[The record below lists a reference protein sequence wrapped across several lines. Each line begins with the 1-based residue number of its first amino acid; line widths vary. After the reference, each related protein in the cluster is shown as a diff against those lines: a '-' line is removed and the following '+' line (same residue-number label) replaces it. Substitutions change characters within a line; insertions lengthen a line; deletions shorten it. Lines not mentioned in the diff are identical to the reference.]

1 MRSRSTPN
9 SAKFSLA
16 IENVPSENPKTGRI
30 TALSVIAALRKLQR
44 AAAGGNLTTFM
55 TYVPHT
61 QRETSEML
69 AAIGVSRMEDLFA
82 DVPAALRFPKLD
94 LPAALSELEIAR
106 EMRALARRNL
116 DVDPSLSF
124 LGAGVYR
131 HFRPA
136 TVDDVLRRGE
146 FYTSYTQYQPEASQG
161 MLQALFEYQSMIC
174 RLTGMEVSNASH
186 YDGATALAEAVLLAL
201 ECRAGEAPQD
211 HHVAGAVHPQYR
223 AVVRT
228 YLRGL
233 ADISGH
239 RRRGRLTISIALQA
253 ADRRRHR
260 GVRDPK
266 SEFLRPM
273 RTGRRLGRCGPPRR
287 RARSIVVFDPIA
299 LGLFRP
305 PAAYGADVVVAE
317 GQSLGIPP
325 SFGGP
330 HLGIFA
336 TRMAHVRRMSG
347 HLVGET
353 VDQDG
358 RRGYVLTLATREQ
371 HIRRAKA
378 TSNICT
384 NSARLR
390 ARRRRLS
397 RHHGQGR
404 VCGSVAELCF
414 HKSHYAAAEIG
425 EASGLCGQSAGA
437 ARRSSR
443 NSWCGCR
450 GPSREVNRRL
460 REEGIIGGYDLG
472 SDYPHLA
479 NHMLIAVTEMN
490 TRAGIDRLVAALGAR
505 RKMNEP
511 HGGG

>member
-1 MRSRSTPN
+1 
-9 SAKFSLA
+9 
-16 IENVPSENPKTGRI
+16 
-30 TALSVIAALRKLQR
+30 
-44 AAAGGNLTTFM
+44 M

-61 QRETSEML
+61 EGETGEML
-69 AAIGVSRMEDLFA
+69 AAIGLHHMDDLFA
-82 DVPAALRFPKLD
+82 DVPAALRFPTLD
-94 LPAALSELEIAR
+94 LPPALSELDILREIG
-106 EMRALARRNL
+106 ALAGRNV
-116 DVDPSLSF
+116 DADPSLSF
-124 LGAGVYR
+124 LGAGVYH

-201 ECRAGEAPQD
+201 NVGQD
-211 HHVAGAVHPQYR
+211 RRRKIILSPAIHPQYR

-228 YLRGL
+228 YVSGIAATVLGDDDGRSDLAALKRLLDGETAALVIQNPNFFGQCEPVDGL
-233 ADISGH
+233 ADAAH
-239 RRRGRLTISIALQA
+239 RAGAL
-253 ADRRRHR
+253 
-260 GVRDPK
+260 
-266 SEFLRPM
+266 L
-273 RTGRRLGRCGPPRR
+273 
-287 RARSIVVFDPIA
+287 IVVVDPIA
-299 LGLFRP
+299 LGLLRP
-305 PAAYGADVVVAE
+305 PASYGADVVVAE

-336 TRMAHVRRMSG
+336 TRMAHVRRISG

-353 VDQDG
+353 TDGEG

-384 NSARLR
+384 NSAVCALAAAVYLATMGRAGLR
-390 ARRRRLS
+390 K
-397 RHHGQGR
+397 
-404 VCGSVAELCF
+404 VAELCY
-414 HKSHYAAAEIG
+414 HKSHYAAVEIDK
-425 EASGLCGQSAGA
+425 LAGFAVNPQTPA
-437 ARRSSR
+437 APFFKEFVVRLQR
-443 NSWCGCR
+443 
-450 GPSREVNRRL
+450 PVAEVNAFL
-460 REEGIIGGYDLG
+460 KQHGIIGGYDLG

-490 TRAGIDRLVAALGAR
+490 TRAAIDRLVGALRQIAI
-505 RKMNEP
+505 
-511 HGGG
+511 